1 MPAKQILPSSE
12 IIPTSALALF
22 LAVSFLITWGL
33 IGAYIIAPEII
44 AATFGEISG
53 SHPFFFLATWSPA
66 IAAFV
71 VVFLH
76 VGIAGLR
83 AFLSRLLLWRCSLNW
98 VAFIL
103 LVLPLRYTMFTREG
117 AVTKVVPTT
126 IAKNPEAKE

>member
-1 MPAKQILPSSE
+1 M
-12 IIPTSALALF
+12 
-22 LAVSFLITWGL
+22 SFLITWGL
-33 IGAYIIAPEII
+33 IGAYIIAPELI

-53 SHPFFFLATWSPA
+53 SHPFFFLATWSSA

-76 VGIAGLR
+76 IGIAGLR